1 MNWPPN
7 KIDYLVLNFSGER
20 VFPATLS
27 AKMIRR
33 SGDLRGRDSRT
44 RTAYVASF
52 PSIHPSPSINP
63 IALHMYRV
71 SPLGRRLIIHRS
83 S

>member
-1 MNWPPN
+1 MYGAESPSVESRVLSSGLDVLN

-33 SGDLRGRDSRT
+33 SGDLRGRKIAFGRARRT
-44 RTAYVASF
+44 SPLF
-52 PSIHPSPSINP
+52 HPSI
-63 IALHMYRV
+63 YR
-71 SPLGRRLIIHRS
+71 HR
-83 S
+83 